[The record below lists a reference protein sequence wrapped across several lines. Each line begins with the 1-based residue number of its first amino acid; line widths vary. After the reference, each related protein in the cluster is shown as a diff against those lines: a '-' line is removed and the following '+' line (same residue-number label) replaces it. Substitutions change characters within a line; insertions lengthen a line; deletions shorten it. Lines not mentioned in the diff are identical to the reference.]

1 MTVIVILDSDITMS
15 AQRARYSDKISN
27 EDIWD
32 CPPFFAGS
40 ARKTIPLM
48 ALYIAQ
54 CTVYI
59 AMLDAI

>member
-1 MTVIVILDSDITMS
+1 MS
-15 AQRARYSDKISN
+15 AQRARYSDFKYSDKISN

-32 CPPFFAGS
+32 RPPFFAGS

-48 ALYIAQ
+48 ALHFAQ
-54 CTVYI
+54 LTVYI